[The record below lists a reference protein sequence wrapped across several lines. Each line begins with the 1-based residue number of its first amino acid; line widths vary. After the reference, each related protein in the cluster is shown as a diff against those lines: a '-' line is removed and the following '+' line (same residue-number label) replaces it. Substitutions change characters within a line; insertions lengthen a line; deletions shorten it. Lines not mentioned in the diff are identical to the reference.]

1 MAAMSTLVQSRLVAA
16 AFEHRVAA
24 DLLERGLQVFMNA
37 GDSGPADIVA
47 WNVEKNAFAAIDV
60 KARRTAW
67 VRKDGKVN
75 LPQHDSTTGEWLVS
89 VYNGVIHYPTGLS
102 LVLGVE
108 LPQNP
113 LQVA

>member
-1 MAAMSTLVQSRLVAA
+1 MSTLTDRRLISAA
-16 AFEHRVAA
+16 YELKVAA
-24 DLLERGLQVFMNA
+24 DLLERGLQVFLNS
-37 GDSGPADIVA
+37 GDSGPADLVA

-60 KARRTAW
+60 KARRAAW

-75 LPQHDSTTGEWLVS
+75 LPQHDSRTGEWLVT
-89 VYNGVIHYPTGLS
+89 VYNGIIHYPTGLS